1 MTPLINTLIQIGIF
15 VVSIYVVGF
24 IISIINKLF
33 YKIAGTSKAV
43 IYGTGIIGTP
53 IHELS
58 HALFCV
64 IFLHKITEIKLF
76 QINSE
81 DGTLGYVKHAYNKKN
96 IYHLIGNFFIGVAP
110 ILIGTII
117 LILLL
122 KLMVPTVFDGI
133 VDIINNFVKANTE
146 SFNFFDFFNLIGNIF
161 IIFFKS
167 ATNWLWWIYFI
178 ICFFIALHMNL
189 SKADLK
195 GTVVAIPFIII
206 IFAAINFILY
216 FIAKDAYN
224 SYLNVMWIG
233 GMYLLSILLLS
244 LLYSFISLGFALI
257 IGLIRK
263 IINK

>member
-146 SFNFFDFFNLIGNIF
+146 SFNFFDFVYLIGNIF
-161 IIFFKS
+161 IIFFKG